1 MGTTFRLAWR
11 NIWRHPRRTILTMIA
26 IGFGCALLVFSIGL
40 QLGQYD
46 LMIANSVKIFEGLV
60 QVQKDGYLEDSRIRT
75 SIPNV
80 QKLSQKIRSET
91 GLTDVSPRAN
101 GFALVSS
108 ETRTYGTMIIGVD
121 PKYEDKVSII
131 PGLVKEGRF
140 LSSINAQEL
149 VLGKSLAKN
158 MKISLGDEVT
168 IMGNGRDGSIAATIL
183 PVVGI
188 FESGTK
194 ELDRS
199 IIEIPLGTFQDVFS
213 MGNHGHSIVLYHRDA
228 NRVNAIQQ
236 QSQAII
242 NSEENLVALRWDQ
255 LQPGLKEAIELDYSS
270 GWFMY
275 IVLVAIIVFSIMNTF
290 LMSVM
295 ERTREFG
302 ILLALGYKAFNIG
315 KLVML
320 EATLLTIVAVM
331 AGTAIGVGVNYYF
344 YVYGLTLTGMEE
356 IASMYNMPSTITP
369 QISFNSVFIGPAII
383 FISTII
389 SALYPAMRIRLL
401 EPVEAMRKI

>member
-1 MGTTFRLAWR
+1 MGTTSRLAWR

-26 IGFGCALLVFSIGL
+26 IGFGCTLLVFSIGL

-60 QVQKDGYLEDSRIRT
+60 QVQKEGYLEDSKIRT
-75 SIPNV
+75 SVPDIQN
-80 QKLSQKIRSET
+80 LAEKIRTET
-91 GLTDVSPRAN
+91 GIDNVAARAN

-108 ETRTYGTMIIGVD
+108 ETRTYGTAIIGVD

-131 PGLVKEGRF
+131 PGLVKEGRY
-140 LSSINAQEL
+140 LKSIDALEI
-149 VLGKSLAKN
+149 VIGKSLAKN
-158 MKISLGDEVT
+158 LKIKLGDEVT
-168 IMGNGRDGSIAATIL
+168 LLGNGRDGSIAATIL

-194 ELDRS
+194 DLDRN

-213 MGNHGHSIVLYHRDA
+213 MGNHGHAIVIYHKDA
-228 NRVNAIQQ
+228 NLVNELQDKT
-236 QSQAII
+236 QALI
-242 NSEENLVALRWDQ
+242 NGKDKLVALRWDQ
-255 LQPGLKEAIELDYSS
+255 LQPGLKQAIELDYSS

-275 IVLVAIIVFSIMNTF
+275 IVLIAIIVFSIMNTF

-320 EATLLTIVAVM
+320 EATMLTIIAVII
-331 AGTAIGVGVNYYF
+331 GTAIGVGVNYYF

-356 IASMYNMPSTITP
+356 IANMYNMPSTITP
-369 QISFNSVFIGPAII
+369 QISFKSVTIGPAII
-383 FISTII
+383 FVATIV

>member
-60 QVQKDGYLEDSRIRT
+60 QVQKEGYLEDSKIRK

-80 QKLSQKIRSET
+80 QKLAEKIRSET
-91 GLTDVSPRAN
+91 GLSDVSPRAN

-131 PGLVKEGRF
+131 PGLVKEGRY
-140 LSSINAQEL
+140 LSSADAQEL
-149 VLGKSLAKN
+149 VLGKSLAQN
-158 MKISLGDEVT
+158 MKLSLGDEVT

-199 IIEIPLGTFQDVFS
+199 VIEIPLNTFQDVFS
-213 MGNHGHSIVLYHRDA
+213 MGDHGHSIVLYHRDA
-228 NRVNAIQQ
+228 NLVNSIQQ
-236 QSQAII
+236 KSQAII
-242 NSEENLVALRWDQ
+242 NSEEDLVALRWDQ

-320 EATLLTIVAVM
+320 EATLLTIVAVLI
-331 AGTAIGVGVNYYF
+331 GTTIGVGVNYYF
-344 YVYGLTLTGMEE
+344 YVYGLSLTGMEE
-356 IASMYNMPSTITP
+356 IANMYNMPSTITP

-383 FISTII
+383 FVSTII

>member
-1 MGTTFRLAWR
+1 MNTTFRLAWR

-26 IGFGCALLVFSIGL
+26 IGFGSTLLVFSIGL

-60 QVQKDGYLEDSRIRT
+60 QVQKEGYLDDSKIRK
-75 SIPNV
+75 SIPNI
-80 QKLSQKIRSET
+80 QNLAKTIRKDT
-91 GLTDVSPRAN
+91 GLKNISVRAS

-108 ETRTYGTMIIGVD
+108 EERTYGTAIIGVD
-121 PKYEDKVSII
+121 PAHEDKVSII
-131 PGLVKEGRF
+131 PGLIKEGRY
-140 LSSINAQEL
+140 LSSTDASEL
-149 VLGKSLAKN
+149 IMGKSLAKN
-158 MKISLGDEVT
+158 LKISLGDEVT
-168 IMGNGRDGSIAATIL
+168 VLGNGRDGSVAATIL

-194 ELDRS
+194 DLDRS
-199 IIEIPLGTFQDVFS
+199 IIEMPFKTFQDVFS
-213 MGNHGHSIVLYHRDA
+213 MGNHGHSIVIYHREA
-228 NRVNAIQQ
+228 ALVNKIQQ
-236 QSQAII
+236 EVQSILQH
-242 NSEENLVALRWDQ
+242 EKDLTVLRWDQ

-275 IVLVAIIVFSIMNTF
+275 IVLIAIIVFSIMNTF

-302 ILLALGYKAFNIG
+302 ILLALGYNAFNIG

-320 EATLLTIVAVM
+320 EATLLTIIAVFI
-331 AGTAIGVGVNYYF
+331 GTIIGVGINYYF
-344 YVYGLTLTGMEE
+344 YVFGLTLTGMEE

-369 QISFNSVFIGPAII
+369 QISFNSVLIGPAII
-383 FISTII
+383 FISTLV